1 MAPKIQSLPHL
12 LTTIERF
19 NSNSLQL
26 NEVSVQ
32 TSAAVIIYG
41 YASQVKTV
49 IEATVSIST
58 IA

>member
-1 MAPKIQSLPHL
+1 M